1 MSAEISSTT
10 NATNHI
16 MNPDRV
22 AFNLRPEVRDKLRI
36 YMAKKG
42 YNLREQSN
50 AINDL
55 LEFALDQK
63 DIKGQKL

>member
-1 MSAEISSTT
+1 
-10 NATNHI
+10 